1 MNDAKFGSNFSA
13 ELQLCKLQ
21 FKQYL
26 IWKSHNTG
34 KESMFNAAMV
44 LLF

>member
-13 ELQLCKLQ
+13 E
-21 FKQYL
+21 QYL

-34 KESMFNAAMV
+34 KESMCNAAMV